1 MRLVAEARAKRFE
14 HQVSLLRDGRFS
26 AEGELVD
33 VPERWTPE
41 HSVLAGLL
49 DCSLTSL
56 RYHAL
61 RYGIAVD
68 AEGSASGV
76 ITKRDADGRYAF
88 VQIDVR
94 FDVAFDPKPDD
105 VQAAELL
112 AKAERDCFVG
122 ASLTPAPSY
131 VWNVA

>member
-1 MRLVAEARAKRFE
+1 
-14 HQVSLLRDGRFS
+14 
-26 AEGELVD
+26 
-33 VPERWTPE
+33 
-41 HSVLAGLL
+41 VLAGLL

-61 RYGIAVD
+61 RYGVAVD

-76 ITKRDADGRYAF
+76 VTRRRSDGRYGF
-88 VQIDVR
+88 VSIDVR
-94 FDVAFDPKPDD
+94 FDITLDPKPPDAEI
-105 VQAAELL
+105 AALL

-131 VWNVA
+131 TWNVA

>member
-1 MRLVAEARAKRFE
+1 MAEPRAKRFE
-14 HQVSLLRDGRFS
+14 HGVALLRDGRFS
-26 AEGELVD
+26 AEGETIE
-33 VPERWTPE
+33 VPENWTPE

-68 AEGSASGV
+68 AEGSARGLVTRRES
-76 ITKRDADGRYAF
+76 DGRYGF
-88 VQIDVR
+88 VEIEVR
-94 FDVAFDPKPDD
+94 FDIALDPKPGD
-105 VQAAELL
+105 VEIAGLV

-131 VWNVA
+131 IWNVA

>member
-1 MRLVAEARAKRFE
+1 MAEPRAKRFE
-14 HQVSLLRDGRFS
+14 HDVALLRDGRFS
-26 AEGELVD
+26 AEGETIE
-33 VPERWTPE
+33 VPENWTPE

-68 AEGSASGV
+68 AEGSARGLVTRRES
-76 ITKRDADGRYAF
+76 DGRYGFAE
-88 VQIDVR
+88 IEVR
-94 FDVAFDPKPDD
+94 FEIALDPKPDD
-105 VQAAELL
+105 AAIAGLL

-131 VWNVA
+131 TWDVA

>member
-1 MRLVAEARAKRFE
+1 MAEPKAKRFE
-14 HQVSLLRDGRFS
+14 HEVSLLRDGRFA
-26 AEGELVD
+26 AEGETVE

-61 RYGIAVD
+61 RYGIAVE
-68 AEGSASGV
+68 AEGSAEGV
-76 ITKRDADGRYAF
+76 ITKRDGDGRYGF
-88 VQIDVR
+88 VKIDVR
-94 FDVAFDPKPDD
+94 FDVALDPKPER
-105 VQAAELL
+105 ARIAELL

-122 ASLTPAPSY
+122 ASLTPAPAY
-131 VWNVA
+131 HWTVA